1 MGDSRTLD
9 GDATGGDDDRL
20 YGGEGNDF
28 IQADS
33 EAFNSGNARGGG
45 KDRIDAGPGDDLMTG
60 DSFARIGSATGAG
73 DDSISGGLGADG
85 AFGDSNGCRLVAAGC
100 TVSGDGGDDVI
111 DLGPDSGLF
120 AAGDHNTDQPG
131 VSVTGAGNDEITGG
145 PRSEFLIGDSFADVP
160 SDAGDDEIEG
170 GGGADFIFGDNT
182 DFFGT
187 GSIFTV
193 GGEDELDGDAGND
206 FLRGGPA
213 DDELDGGADID
224 DCAGEGGN
232 DSIEGCE
239 SG

>member
-1 MGDSRTLD
+1 M
-9 GDATGGDDDRL
+9 
-20 YGGEGNDF
+20 
-28 IQADS
+28 
-33 EAFNSGNARGGG
+33 
-45 KDRIDAGPGDDLMTG
+45 
-60 DSFARIGSATGAG
+60 
-73 DDSISGGLGADG
+73 
-85 AFGDSNGCRLVAAGC
+85 AAGC

-111 DLGPDSGLF
+111 DLGPDGGLF

-187 GSIFTV
+187 GSIFTR
-193 GGEDELDGDAGND
+193 GAGRTSWTET
-206 FLRGGPA
+206 RGTTS
-213 DDELDGGADID
+213 
-224 DCAGEGGN
+224 CAGAPLMMSWTAGLTSTTAPAREATTP
-232 DSIEGCE
+232 SRPCE